1 MLSFQCLIKMFNVQY
16 HGFIR
21 SGIVWFQ
28 CYFECSARTE
38 LFFLTVESG
47 VRARGVLR
55 EGQWSHAQHCCLGLG
70 RDGADEHFEVQRDKI
85 DTFLGHNHPLR
96 IAGFLHLSCNLL

>member
-1 MLSFQCLIKMFNVQY
+1 MFNVQY

-28 CYFECSARTE
+28 CYFERSARTE

-47 VRARGVLR
+47 VTARGVLR

-70 RDGADEHFEVQRDKI
+70 RDGADEHFEVPRDKI